1 MMELRVAGAGH
12 ISDTLGNPASV
23 PFSLLL
29 AGPNQP
35 YIIRASM
42 V

>member
-1 MMELRVAGAGH
+1 MLRVAGAGH
-12 ISDTLGNPASV
+12 ISGLGNPASV

>member
-1 MMELRVAGAGH
+1 MKLMVAGAGH
-12 ISDTLGNPASV
+12 ISGHFGEPSSV